1 MATQKEIE
9 KELRKSKKECR
20 ELRTHNQF
28 LTDRLEKAHERNAEL
43 RKKIMTMT
51 IDDVIKQQKE
61 LSEYQEKLEKDK
73 KIIEEFDKQAQV
85 KLDTDGITHG
95 DTGR

>member
-1 MATQKEIE
+1 
-9 KELRKSKKECR
+9 
-20 ELRTHNQF
+20 
-28 LTDRLEKAHERNAEL
+28 
-43 RKKIMTMT
+43 MTMT